1 MKLKINLDLIRFK
14 RSQAQ
19 AVINWLI
26 ACAEILQTIGA
37 EQDTAKLAQDG
48 IEVYAP
54 EGVALFN
61 ELGEEEKTI
70 IFYPSDLADLLA
82 AIEKVERKK

>member
-1 MKLKINLDLIRFK
+1 MKIKINLDLIRFK
-14 RSQAQ
+14 RAQAQ
-19 AVINWLI
+19 AVINWLLS
-26 ACAEILQTIGA
+26 CAEILQTIGA
-37 EQDTAKLAQDG
+37 EEHARLINDG
-48 IEVYAP
+48 IEVSAP

-82 AIEKVERKK
+82 AVEKVERKK